1 MANILYV
8 DDEPSVGLIL
18 EDTLERAGH
27 STVGA
32 RNVPEA
38 LQVLAR
44 GGVDLI
50 ISDYRMPGLTGLEFL
65 ALLQREGYD
74 IPMIMLTGYASIEH
88 AVASIKAGAVDY
100 ITKPVRPQQLE
111 LAVDQALE
119 LVRLRRENEALRR
132 EVMEFRNERQII
144 GDSLPIRRI
153 LQTVAMAAPTRAT
166 VLLQGESGTGKELFA
181 RAIHD
186 ASDRRD
192 KPFVKLNC
200 AAIPDGLIESH
211 LFGHEKGAFSGAVKR
226 VEGAFERAHR
236 GTLLLDEISEMR
248 VDLQS
253 KLLRVLQE
261 QEFERV
267 GGTSPIKVDVRIV
280 ATTNRNLAAES
291 VAGTFRQDL
300 YYRLAV
306 IPILVPPLRDRPED
320 IPLLAYRFAMR
331 TAQENGKDIK
341 GISPEAMALLQRASW
356 PGNVR
361 ELQHAVERAV
371 ILADQP
377 VLQAFHFD
385 AARFGLAV
393 DQDPEQ
399 QIVRASFGSGATI
412 PAEVAA
418 RRTTPAP
425 VPPVV
430 SPPIAV
436 PAVPALAPAVA
447 PLPPAAAPQ
456 PAPAPMPVYPPPV
469 AASAYPPMAPPA
481 RSESGGFDAIPAPT
495 ASPVAP
501 APPLTSAEPS
511 SPTVPT
517 SGADE
522 GIVLESFSL
531 KEMRAK
537 MIERALE
544 QTGGNRTKA
553 AELLQIS
560 VRTLRNYLNG
570 TGRDDDDDE

>member
-1 MANILYV
+1 MATILYV

-27 STVGA
+27 ATVGA

-111 LAVDQALE
+111 LAVEQALE

-144 GDSLPIRRI
+144 GDSLPVRRI

-200 AAIPDGLIESH
+200 AAMPEGLIESS
-211 LFGHEKGAFSGAVKR
+211 LFGHEKGAFTGAIKR

-248 VDLQS
+248 LDLQA

-291 VAGTFRQDL
+291 SAGAFRQDL
-300 YYRLAV
+300 YFRLSV
-306 IPILVPPLRDRPED
+306 IPILIPPLRERPED
-320 IPLLAYRFAMR
+320 VPLLAYRFAMR
-331 TAQENGKDIK
+331 TAQEIGKDIK
-341 GISPEAMALLQRASW
+341 GISADAMALLQRALW

-385 AARFGLAV
+385 AQRFGLAV
-393 DQDPEQ
+393 DHDPGAQ
-399 QIVRASFGSGATI
+399 VDRANVGSGTNRPVEPTRRPTPMAMPSIGVPTDVVPPPPFDILPPPPPMRRAPEPI
-412 PAEVAA
+412 PASAPPPVTAPMPA
-418 RRTTPAP
+418 DPGVPAP
-425 VPPVV
+425 VEAVGSAPP
-430 SPPIAV
+430 SDPNAV
-436 PAVPALAPAVA
+436 ILTTLNVADAEAALIQRALAA
-447 PLPPAAAPQ
+447 
-456 PAPAPMPVYPPPV
+456 
-469 AASAYPPMAPPA
+469 
-481 RSESGGFDAIPAPT
+481 
-495 ASPVAP
+495 
-501 APPLTSAEPS
+501 
-511 SPTVPT
+511 
-517 SGADE
+517 
-522 GIVLESFSL
+522 
-531 KEMRAK
+531 
-537 MIERALE
+537 
-544 QTGGNRTKA
+544 TGGNRTKA
-553 AELLQIS
+553 ADLLGIS
-560 VRTLRNYLNG
+560 VRTLRNKLNG
-570 TGRDDDDDE
+570 PGKQDSDEDE